1 MFTIVTLMPTVPTL
15 KDLSTA
21 AVIRDTLEM
30 ESRVL
35 VCIIVFCIY
44 KWLLGSNLSRY
55 ALLYCWISR
64 QRHQPGIWTE
74 VNNKRP
80 SPTFIRR
87 SDIPFVWRLHV
98 HVHPDGH
105 QHGGWKPSPS
115 SATEFCD
122 ESRKHESTMNTF
134 SRTLT
139 VEIAKL
145 PQIIRFLNL
154 HDSGSL
160 GSHRVTAA
168 SRKGLA

>member
-35 VCIIVFCIY
+35 VCIIVFCIL

-55 ALLYCWISR
+55 AILYCWIAL

-80 SPTFIRR
+80 SPRHQCNFFIC
-87 SDIPFVWRLHV
+87 DIFEEMIYPLYGDSMLMSIRMGTNMAAGNHRHHLPLSF
-98 HVHPDGH
+98 
-105 QHGGWKPSPS
+105 
-115 SATEFCD
+115 ATKAENMKVTLFL
-122 ESRKHESTMNTF
+122 EHWLSR
-134 SRTLT
+134 
-139 VEIAKL
+139 
-145 PQIIRFLNL
+145 
-154 HDSGSL
+154 
-160 GSHRVTAA
+160 
-168 SRKGLA
+168 